1 MEGIQHRMVN
11 VNGITMHVAEK
22 GQGPA
27 VILFLHG
34 FPELWYTWRHQIL
47 ALSSLGYHTVAPDL
61 RGYGDTEAPTSITS
75 YTCMHIVGDLIALI
89 DSLGVEQVFLVAHD
103 WGAIIGWYL
112 CLFRPD
118 RVKAFVCLSV
128 PFIPRNPKMKPLE
141 SMRLFFGEDYY
152 ICRFQEPGKIE
163 AEISH
168 FGTSKVLKKI
178 ISSHKP
184 GPFCLPKDNAFS
196 INPDTPVTL
205 PSWFSEEDLS
215 YYANKFNKKGFT
227 GALNYYRAFD
237 LYVTWKTLLPNETS
251 KLFCFHQRY
260 RDDFLSVYCR
270 NWELT
275 APWNNVQVKV
285 PVKYIVGDLDSV
297 YTTPG
302 MKDYVQSGGFK
313 RDVPLLDAVVVMK
326 GVGHFI
332 NQERAE
338 EINSHIYDFVKKF

>member
-11 VNGITMHVAEK
+11 VNGITMHVAKK
-22 GQGPA
+22 GEGPS

-47 ALSSLGYHTVAPDL
+47 GLSSLGYHTVAPDL
-61 RGYGDTEAPTSITS
+61 RGYGDTDAPASVTS
-75 YTCMHIVGDLIALI
+75 YTCLHIVGDLIALI
-89 DSLGVEQVFLVAHD
+89 DSLSVEKVFLVGHD

-128 PFIPRNPKMKPLE
+128 PFMPRKPKMKPVE
-141 SMRLFFGEDYY
+141 RMRLFFGDDYY
-152 ICRFQEPGKIE
+152 ICRFQEPGKME
-163 AEISH
+163 AEIAH
-168 FGTSKVLKKI
+168 FGTSEVLKKI
-178 ISSHKP
+178 ICSHKP
-184 GPFCLPKDNAFS
+184 GPFCLPKDNAFGIS
-196 INPDTPVTL
+196 PDNPVTL
-205 PSWFSEEDLS
+205 PSWFSKEDLS
-215 YYANKFNKKGFT
+215 YYANKFKNNGFT

-237 LYVTWKTLLPNETS
+237 L
-251 KLFCFHQRY
+251 
-260 RDDFLSVYCR
+260 

-275 APWNNVQVKV
+275 APWTDVQVKV
-285 PVKYIVGDLDSV
+285 PVKFIVGDLDSV

-302 MKDYVQSGGFK
+302 IKEYVQNGSFK
-313 RDVPLLDAVVVMK
+313 RDVPLLDAVVVME

-338 EINSHIYDFVKKF
+338 DINSHIYDFIKNF